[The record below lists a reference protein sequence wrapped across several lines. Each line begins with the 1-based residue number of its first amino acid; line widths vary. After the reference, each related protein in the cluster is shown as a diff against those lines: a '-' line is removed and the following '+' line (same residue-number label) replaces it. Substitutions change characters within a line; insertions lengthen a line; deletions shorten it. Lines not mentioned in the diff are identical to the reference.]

1 MFSPKTTFFRIDTN
15 MRFRDYLLNE
25 DASFLNEKIG
35 DLTNAMQNLLD
46 NSEGMGKRQVVTAS
60 EKIVNQIRT
69 ILHTHWAKK
78 DTQYLA
84 SLQKVGVA
92 IMNAIEEKDDLND
105 IMTASVEELQKLSD
119 NIGAPINTLA
129 SPKESPTEN
138 ESLPPSEGESS
149 PKSKSPEQ
157 QPPEGAQMPL
167 QSPQTAP
174 NTQRPPQPPQF

>member
-1 MFSPKTTFFRIDTN
+1 

-69 ILHTHWAKK
+69 ILHTHWPKK

-84 SLQKVGVA
+84 PLQTVGVA
-92 IMNAIEEKDDLND
+92 ISKAIDEKDDLSEV
-105 IMTASVEELQKLSD
+105 MTASVEELQKLADSV
-119 NIGAPINTLA
+119 GAPVNALA
-129 SPKESPTEN
+129 SPEEAPPEN
-138 ESLPPSEGESS
+138 EALPPSQGES
-149 PKSKSPEQ
+149 PPEQ
-157 QPPEGAQMPL
+157 PQQQQPPQQQPPPPEGAQMP
-167 QSPQTAP
+167 PQQPQMDP
-174 NTQRPPQPPQF
+174 NQQQAPQPPQQFPQF